1 MTSVFVSHGAQTHP
15 GQVRNNNEDA
25 YLVQNQLFVVAD
37 GMGGHS
43 AGEVASGL
51 AISSLRD
58 GAVGIVDEATLGAA
72 LRTANEVIHTESML
86 NHLRHGMGTTIAALL
101 TTDDSVVVAHVGDAR
116 IYRWFDCALSRVTKD
131 HSYVQEL
138 VDEGIITL
146 EEARVHPRRNI
157 VTRALGID
165 AEVEISTATLP
176 ITLGARYVLCSDGL
190 VDEVTDSEIS
200 AILDRHETANAAA
213 EALVAAANAAGGRD
227 NVTVIVVDVL
237 PEGAALPESS
247 SSSLRVAE
255 SSSDDSPAPVAASG
269 ISAAPSDNVLATPV
283 LPKARVGL
291 SLGFILF
298 WTALVAIV
306 LSVLIVFAAYGRT
319 GYFVGFEGSDVV
331 IYKGRP
337 GGVLWFD
344 PTVEARTPLKE
355 RDLTEEMAQEI
366 LGNPTFGDAA
376 SAQRYVN
383 GIRDEVQPIPTTTLP
398 LPATT
403 TSSSTTTTS
412 TSSTLPATTTTPT
425 TSVAPT
431 TTGQ

>member
-1 MTSVFVSHGAQTHP
+1 DDTV
-15 GQVRNNNEDA
+15 
-25 YLVQNQLFVVAD
+25 LV
-37 GMGGHS
+37 
-43 AGEVASGL
+43 
-51 AISSLRD
+51 
-58 GAVGIVDEATLGAA
+58 
-72 LRTANEVIHTESML
+72 AN
-86 NHLRHGMGTTIAALL
+86 
-101 TTDDSVVVAHVGDAR
+101 VGDAR
-116 IYRWFDCALSRVTKD
+116 IYRWHEGNLSRVTKD

-138 VDEGIITL
+138 VDEGVITL

-176 ITLGARYVLCSDGL
+176 VTIGARYVLCSDGL

-200 AILDRHETANAAA
+200 AILGRHESAQSAA
-213 EALVAAANAAGGRD
+213 EALVTAANSAGGRD

-237 PEGAALPESS
+237 PESAGLSESS
-247 SSSLRVAE
+247 RSSLRVAE
-255 SSSDDSPAPVAASG
+255 RSSADSPAPFADSVST
-269 ISAAPSDNVLATPV
+269 STPSDKVLVTPA

-298 WTALVAIV
+298 WTALAAIV

-319 GYFVGFEGSDVV
+319 GYFVGFEGTDVV

-355 RDLTEEMAQEI
+355 RDLTEDMAKEI
-366 LGNPTFGDAA
+366 LGNPTFCDAV

-383 GIRDEVQPIPTTTLP
+383 GIRDEVEPVPTTTLP
-398 LPATT
+398 LPVTT

-412 TSSTLPATTTTPT
+412 TVPEPTTTTLG
-425 TSVAPT
+425 S
-431 TTGQ
+431 

>member
-1 MTSVFVSHGAQTHP
+1 MAQVHVNNGALTHP
-15 GQVRNNNEDA
+15 GQVRTSNEDA
-25 YLVQNQLFVVAD
+25 FLVEGHLFVVAD
-37 GMGGHS
+37 GMGGHN
-43 AGEVASGL
+43 AGEVASEM
-51 AISSLRD
+51 AVESLRR
-58 GAVGIVDEATLGAA
+58 AAANIVDEATLSTA
-72 LRTANEVIHTESML
+72 LQQANEEIHTESMM
-86 NHLRHGMGTTIAALL
+86 NHVRHGMGTTIAALAVTNNDTVL
-101 TTDDSVVVAHVGDAR
+101 VANVGDAR
-116 IYRWFDCALSRVTKD
+116 IYRWHEGNLSRVTKD

-165 AEVEISTATLP
+165 AEVEVSTATLP
-176 ITLGARYVLCSDGL
+176 VTIGARYVLCSDGL

-200 AILDRHETANAAA
+200 AILSRYENSTAAA
-213 EALVAAANAAGGRD
+213 EALISAANSAGGRD
-227 NVTVIVVDVL
+227 NITVIVVDVSDKPSVRAGGSSDERSAQRSEEEGPSESAPVL
-237 PEGAALPESS
+237 VGAASTTT
-247 SSSLRVAE
+247 
-255 SSSDDSPAPVAASG
+255 
-269 ISAAPSDNVLATPV
+269 DNVVATPA

-298 WTALVAIV
+298 WTALAAIV

-355 RDLTEEMAQEI
+355 RDLTEDMAKEI
-366 LGNPTFGDAA
+366 LGNPTFGDAV

-383 GIRDEVQPIPTTTLP
+383 GIRDEVQPVPTTTLP
-398 LPATT
+398 LPVTTT
-403 TSSSTTTTS
+403 TSSTTTSTTSTVAESTTTTLGS
-412 TSSTLPATTTTPT
+412 
-425 TSVAPT
+425 
-431 TTGQ
+431 

>member
-101 TTDDSVVVAHVGDAR
+101 TTDDAVVVAHVGDAR
-116 IYRWFDCALSRVTKD
+116 IYRWFDGALSRVTKD

-157 VTRALGID
+157 VTRALGIG
-165 AEVEISTATLP
+165 AEVEASTATLP

-298 WTALVAIV
+298 WTALAAIV

-412 TSSTLPATTTTPT
+412 TSSTVPATTTSPT
-425 TSVAPT
+425 TSVAST

>member
-101 TTDDSVVVAHVGDAR
+101 TTDDAVVVAHVGDAR
-116 IYRWFDCALSRVTKD
+116 IYRWFDGALSRVTKD

-298 WTALVAIV
+298 WTALAAIV

-412 TSSTLPATTTTPT
+412 TSSTVPATTTSPT

>member
-1 MTSVFVSHGAQTHP
+1 VAQVFVSNGALTHP
-15 GQVRNNNEDA
+15 GQVRTSNEDSF
-25 YLVQNQLFVVAD
+25 LVEGRLFVVAD
-37 GMGGHS
+37 GMGGHN
-43 AGEVASGL
+43 AGEVASEM
-51 AISSLRD
+51 AVESLRR
-58 GAVGIVDEATLGAA
+58 AAANIIDEATLSTA
-72 LRTANEVIHTESML
+72 LQQANEEIHTESMV
-86 NHLRHGMGTTIAALL
+86 NHVRHGMGTTIAALAV
-101 TTDDSVVVAHVGDAR
+101 TDNDTVLVANVGDAR
-116 IYRWFDCALSRVTKD
+116 IYRWHEGNLSRVTKD

-138 VDEGIITL
+138 VDEGVITL
-146 EEARVHPRRNI
+146 EEARIHPRRNI

-165 AEVEISTATLP
+165 AEVEVSTATLP
-176 ITLGARYVLCSDGL
+176 ITVGARYVLCSDGL

-200 AILDRHETANAAA
+200 AILSRYESAQTAA
-213 EALVAAANAAGGRD
+213 EALVTAANSAGGRD

-237 PEGAALPESS
+237 AESAGLSESS
-247 SSSLRVAE
+247 PSSLRVAE
-255 SSSDDSPAPVAASG
+255 RSSADSPAPVADSV
-269 ISAAPSDNVLATPV
+269 STSTPSDNVLAPPV

-298 WTALVAIV
+298 WTALAAIV

-355 RDLTEEMAQEI
+355 RDLTEDMAKEI
-366 LGNPTFGDAA
+366 LGNPTFGDAV

-383 GIRDEVQPIPTTTLP
+383 GIRDEVQPVPATTLP

-403 TSSSTTTTS
+403 TTSSTTTSSTS
-412 TSSTLPATTTTPT
+412 TTSTVAESTTTTLG
-425 TSVAPT
+425 S
-431 TTGQ
+431 

>member
-1 MTSVFVSHGAQTHP
+1 M
-15 GQVRNNNEDA
+15 
-25 YLVQNQLFVVAD
+25 
-37 GMGGHS
+37 
-43 AGEVASGL
+43 
-51 AISSLRD
+51 
-58 GAVGIVDEATLGAA
+58 
-72 LRTANEVIHTESML
+72 
-86 NHLRHGMGTTIAALL
+86 NHVRHGMGTTIAALAVTNNDTVL
-101 TTDDSVVVAHVGDAR
+101 VANVGDAR
-116 IYRWFDCALSRVTKD
+116 IYRWHEGNLSRVTKD

-165 AEVEISTATLP
+165 AEVEVSTATLP
-176 ITLGARYVLCSDGL
+176 VTIGARYVLCSDGL

-200 AILDRHETANAAA
+200 AILSRYENSTAAA
-213 EALVAAANAAGGRD
+213 EALISAANSAGGRD
-227 NVTVIVVDVL
+227 NITVIVVDVSDKPSVRAGGSSDERSAQRSEEEGPSESAPVL
-237 PEGAALPESS
+237 VGAASTTT
-247 SSSLRVAE
+247 
-255 SSSDDSPAPVAASG
+255 
-269 ISAAPSDNVLATPV
+269 DNVVATPA

-298 WTALVAIV
+298 WTALAAIV

-355 RDLTEEMAQEI
+355 RDLTEDMAKEI
-366 LGNPTFGDAA
+366 LGNPTFGDAV

-383 GIRDEVQPIPTTTLP
+383 GIRDEVQPVPTTTLP
-398 LPATT
+398 LPVTTT
-403 TSSSTTTTS
+403 TSSTTTSTTSTVAESTTTTLGS
-412 TSSTLPATTTTPT
+412 
-425 TSVAPT
+425 
-431 TTGQ
+431 

>member
-1 MTSVFVSHGAQTHP
+1 VAQVHVNNGALTHP
-15 GQVRNNNEDA
+15 GQVRTSNEDA
-25 YLVQNQLFVVAD
+25 FLVEGHLFVVAD
-37 GMGGHS
+37 GMGGHN
-43 AGEVASGL
+43 AGEVASEM
-51 AISSLRD
+51 AVESLRR
-58 GAVGIVDEATLGAA
+58 AAANIVDEATLSTA
-72 LRTANEVIHTESML
+72 LQQANEEIHTESMM
-86 NHLRHGMGTTIAALL
+86 NHVRHGMGTTIAALAVTNNDTVL
-101 TTDDSVVVAHVGDAR
+101 VANVGDAR
-116 IYRWFDCALSRVTKD
+116 IYRWHEGNLSRVTKD

-165 AEVEISTATLP
+165 AEVEVSTATLP
-176 ITLGARYVLCSDGL
+176 VTIGARYVLCSDGL

-200 AILDRHETANAAA
+200 AILSRYENSTAAA
-213 EALVAAANAAGGRD
+213 EALISAANSAGGRD
-227 NVTVIVVDVL
+227 NITVIVVDVSDKPSVRAGGSSDERSAQRSEEEGPSESAPVL
-237 PEGAALPESS
+237 VGAASTTT
-247 SSSLRVAE
+247 
-255 SSSDDSPAPVAASG
+255 
-269 ISAAPSDNVLATPV
+269 DNVVATPA

-298 WTALVAIV
+298 WTALAAIV

-355 RDLTEEMAQEI
+355 RDLTEDMAKEI
-366 LGNPTFGDAA
+366 LGNPTFGDAV

-383 GIRDEVQPIPTTTLP
+383 GIRDEVQPVPTTTLP
-398 LPATT
+398 LPVTTT
-403 TSSSTTTTS
+403 TSSTTTSTTSTVAESTTTTLGS
-412 TSSTLPATTTTPT
+412 
-425 TSVAPT
+425 
-431 TTGQ
+431 